1 MHRFGNIM
9 KLTISL
15 LLMLGAMLVLKKQV
29 QAALYNPVTV
39 TKIEIDGTNYGS
51 IDNISG
57 INNFSEDGFPVNN
70 MHSHE
75 KISISREFVTEPSLY
90 LWAKKRMKRKSDP
103 KDIHLVVEDEDG
115 NVIKRQVLQLCQPLS
130 WSMESTNSSL
140 GGFNET
146 IDIAVQKI
154 SKF

>member
-1 MHRFGNIM
+1 MHRFDNII

-15 LLMLGAMLVLKKQV
+15 LLMFGAMLVLKKQV

-57 INNFSEDGFPVNN
+57 IDNFSEDGFPINN

>member
-39 TKIEIDGTNYGS
+39 TKIEIDGTDYGS

-57 INNFSEDGFPVNN
+57 INNFSDDGFPVNN

-115 NVIKRQVLQLCQPLS
+115 NVIKRQILQLCQPLS

>member
-1 MHRFGNIM
+1 MHRFGNIIRM
-9 KLTISL
+9 TVSVLAVVCVL
-15 LLMLGAMLVLKKQV
+15 LLLKKQV

-51 IDNISG
+51 IDKITG
-57 INNFSEDGFPVNN
+57 IQKFSTDGFPVNN
-70 MHSHE
+70 KHSHE

-103 KDIHLVVEDEDG
+103 KDIHLVVEDENG

-146 IDIAVQKI
+146 IDIAVQKV

>member
-15 LLMLGAMLVLKKQV
+15 LLMLGATLVLKKQV

-57 INNFSEDGFPVNN
+57 INNFSDDGFPVNN

>member
-1 MHRFGNIM
+1 MYPFSNKI
-9 KLTISL
+9 KLLIGL
-15 LLMLGAMLVLKKQV
+15 LATLLATFFIKKQV
-29 QAALYNPVTV
+29 QAALYTPITV

-51 IDNISG
+51 VDDISG
-57 INNFSEDGFPVNN
+57 IQNFSEDGFPMDNLR
-70 MHSHE
+70 SHE

-90 LWAKKRMKRKSDP
+90 LWAKRRMKRKSDP

-115 NVIKRQVLQLCQPLS
+115 NVISRKVLQLCQPLS

-154 SKF
+154 STF

>member
-1 MHRFGNIM
+1 MHRIGNIM

>member
-57 INNFSEDGFPVNN
+57 ISNFSEDGFPVNN

>member
-15 LLMLGAMLVLKKQV
+15 LLLLGAMLVLKKQV

>member
-9 KLTISL
+9 KLTFSL

-146 IDIAVQKI
+146 IDIAVQKV

>member
-15 LLMLGAMLVLKKQV
+15 QLMLGAMLVLKKQV

-57 INNFSEDGFPVNN
+57 IDNFSEDGFPINN

-103 KDIHLVVEDEDG
+103 KDIHLVVEDE
-115 NVIKRQVLQLCQPLS
+115 VVHHS
-130 WSMESTNSSL
+130 Y
-140 GGFNET
+140 
-146 IDIAVQKI
+146 
-154 SKF
+154 

>member
-1 MHRFGNIM
+1 MYRFKNIT
-9 KLTISL
+9 KLVLAL
-15 LLMLGAMLVLKKQV
+15 LAGVVLTMALKKQV
-29 QAALYNPVTV
+29 QAALYTPVTV
-39 TKIEIDGTNYGS
+39 TKIEIDGTNFGS
-51 IDNISG
+51 IDQISG
-57 INNFSEDGFPVNN
+57 IDNFSEDGFPVNN
-70 MHSHE
+70 MRSHE

-103 KDIHLVVEDEDG
+103 KDIHLVVEDENG
-115 NVIKRQVLQLCQPLS
+115 NVLKRQVLQLCQPLS

-154 SKF
+154 STF